1 MVWGR
6 THRSMLLLLLQITLV
21 FHYFIPRQRIY
32 QSTSKVM
39 EYIRVTVCLGAPP
52 QLRVLLPVP
61 RRSPHALRRNRSTC
75 NEYLF
80 ANLKCEYIIITSSLY
95 IQTTQNKTGRW
106 KSCRQATWRGMLQIL
121 KMGRKGG
128 SRAVG
133 VSNFEEEHL
142 MDLMD
147 VVSGVYSKL

>member
-6 THRSMLLLLLQITLV
+6 THHSMLLLLLQITLV

-61 RRSPHALRRNRSTC
+61 RRSRHYAATDLRATNI
-75 NEYLF
+75 Y
-80 ANLKCEYIIITSSLY
+80 SL
-95 IQTTQNKTGRW
+95 T
-106 KSCRQATWRGMLQIL
+106 
-121 KMGRKGG
+121 
-128 SRAVG
+128 
-133 VSNFEEEHL
+133 
-142 MDLMD
+142 
-147 VVSGVYSKL
+147 